1 MLLLGIN
8 QLTRSR
14 GGMPSKSEY
23 EAVAAKSMAELKDF
37 KSAGGELTMKY
48 PGNWNL
54 APLQSPQT
62 IFHAETYKGVIN
74 ANLGVEPWT
83 GTVAAYTQLNI
94 EQLTTQTALYKLQ
107 KLSEEAITI
116 AGVDAVRVE
125 YAMEVAKD
133 LPKARNVMVFYVKD
147 AKAYLLTA
155 TAIEE
160 MYPAFKPTFLAMA
173 ESIRFP

>member
-1 MLLLGIN
+1 MLLLGIH
-8 QLTRSR
+8 QLTRSS

-23 EAVAAKSMAELKDF
+23 EAVAAKSLAELKDF
-37 KSAGGELTMKY
+37 KPAGGELTMKY

-54 APLQSPQT
+54 APLQNPQT

-83 GTVAAYTQLNI
+83 GTLAAYTQLNI
-94 EQLTTQTALYKLQ
+94 EQITTQAAQYKPQ

-116 AGVDAVRVE
+116 AGVDAVRLE
-125 YAMEVAKD
+125 YAMEVKE
-133 LPKARNVMVFYVKD
+133 LKARNVMVFYVKD

-155 TAIEE
+155 TANEE